1 MRRLSLLF
9 ASLCLIGGGSTA
21 MAQVERCVRTVP
33 ELASAWALGEDD
45 PVVIRLAT
53 GVYDLA
59 GTLFEPFAPDAVM
72 VDEDMTLLGGYNST
86 CTSRVEDPGAT
97 VITHGGGGDL
107 IFATYSGYH
116 AGDLVLDR
124 LTLRGAGYIRVAMES
139 ALSSDA
145 ELTLNRVWLD
155 QLQGFIVATG
165 AEVKVLDSVVSR
177 SGSCA
182 LWIASNLIDGFTFS
196 TYFERASVSHSTF
209 VNNAGPGLCVG
220 RIDEDED
227 DWRLDLTNSVF
238 WDNGGVDVQL
248 NNPDVQTIDAVLR
261 NNTYT
266 AIQSNRALR
275 TAPVATST
283 ANPQFVNAAA
293 GNWRLSSAS
302 PAINTGRVGTNLL
315 VRRDFDGAQRW
326 FGEAPDRGA
335 FESNVGSTATVL
347 TVTNTNDAGL
357 GSLRQALIDANAA
370 PNLNEIRFN
379 ISGTCPRTIT
389 LASLLPDIVHPVR
402 IDGYSQPGASRNTA
416 VLGWNA
422 NLCIVLNG
430 ANQLTGAYGFNVN
443 TGASPDATVSI
454 EGIAFSGHSFAAAQ
468 FIAGRDHRFVGNQI
482 GGVVGSTSLI
492 ASGTGVR
499 IGGTVE
505 GVRVGGPEPGD
516 RNVIAGTLGIG
527 VNLSG
532 SGSTQPSAAV
542 VENNY
547 IGTQSGGDVRG
558 GERGVF
564 IASPDHLIRG
574 NVIANASSH
583 GVELSGS
590 LALRNRIVDNRIG
603 VPAVCSGN
611 CVSRGNGGHGV
622 FIRNSA
628 QDNRIESNLIAHSGL
643 DGIAV
648 TGARRNSLRRNTLY
662 AQSGIGIDLGDDGRN
677 LFDVNNS
684 VAAPIQAGND
694 SQNAP
699 SLSSVAGT
707 AATGLAAGALTS
719 ANGWYRIDFY
729 GIPSTTGCTL
739 VIAGQ
744 LPVGFFGEGRD
755 WLGSTFLQISNGTN
769 ISDGSAS
776 FSGVELQREG
786 SSSYFVAGSTWI
798 TATATRLSGPPLT
811 GAYSHRGTSEFG
823 RCRQY
828 VAGAAGVSIF
838 ANGFEAP

>member
-1 MRRLSLLF
+1 MRRLPLLF
-9 ASLCLIGGGSTA
+9 ASLCVIGVGSPA
-21 MAQVERCVRTVP
+21 LAQVERCVRTVA
-33 ELASAWALGEDD
+33 EFNSAWVLADD
-45 PVVIRLAT
+45 DEVLIKMAVGTYDFDGATTSGIDDDVEIR
-53 GVYDLA
+53 
-59 GTLFEPFAPDAVM
+59 
-72 VDEDMTLLGGYNST
+72 GGYNSS
-86 CTSRVEDPGAT
+86 CSARSDDPAAT
-97 VITHGGGGDL
+97 VITRGSGQGISFKTHGNG
-107 IFATYSGYH
+107 FE
-116 AGDLVLDR
+116 
-124 LTLRGAGYIRVAMES
+124 GAGSLRIEGLTFRGLGQVSVQAEGFNTND
-139 ALSSDA
+139 SSVHF
-145 ELTLNRVWLD
+145 ERVWFDQVQRFNLD
-155 QLQGFIVATG
+155 TG
-165 AEVKVLDSVVSR
+165 AEFSVRNSLFTR
-177 SGSCA
+177 SSSCA
-182 LWIASNLIDGFTFS
+182 LRVGSREFDGTPVD
-196 TYFERASVSHSTF
+196 TYLERVTIRHSTF
-209 VNNAGPGLCVG
+209 ANNAGPGLCVG
-220 RIDEDED
+220 RTDFAED
-227 DWRLDLTNSVF
+227 DWRLELTDSVF
-238 WDNGGVDVQL
+238 WDNGGVDIQL
-248 NNPDVQTIDAVLR
+248 NNPAVQTIDAVLR
-261 NNTYT
+261 NNTYA

-275 TAPVATST
+275 TAPVGTSS

-293 GNWRLSSAS
+293 GDWRLSGGS
-302 PAINTGRVGTNLL
+302 PAINSGRINSNLL
-315 VRRDFDGAQRW
+315 SQRDFDGGPRW
-326 FGEAPDRGA
+326 FAEAPDGGA
-335 FESNVGSTATVL
+335 FESNVGTTATVL
-347 TVTNTNDAGL
+347 TVTNTNDAGI

-379 ISGTCPRTIT
+379 ISGACPRTIT
-389 LASLLPDIVHPVR
+389 LTSLLPDIVHPVR

-482 GGVVGSTSLI
+482 GGVVGSTTLI

-499 IGGTVE
+499 IGGSVE
-505 GVRVGGPEPGD
+505 GVRIGGPEPGN
-516 RNVIAGTLGIG
+516 RNVIANTLGIG

-558 GERGVF
+558 GQRGVF

-603 VPAVCSGN
+603 VPALCSGN
-611 CVSRGNGGHGV
+611 CASRGNGGHGV

-628 QDNRIESNLIAHSGL
+628 HDNRIESNLIAHSGL

-662 AQSGIGIDLGDDGRN
+662 SQSGIGIDLGDDGRN
-677 LFDVNNS
+677 LFDANNS
-684 VAAPIQAGND
+684 HAAPADAGND
-694 SQNAP
+694 AQNVP
-699 SLSSVAGT
+699 SLSSVAGS
-707 AATGLAAGALTS
+707 AGVGLAAGTLSS

-729 GIPSTTGCTL
+729 GIPASTGCTL
-739 VIAGQ
+739 AFAPG
-744 LPVGFFGEGRD
+744 PTPAGFFGEGRD
-755 WLGSTFLQISNGTN
+755 WLGSTFLQISNGT
-769 ISDGSAS
+769 STTDGSAS

-786 SSSYFVAGSTWI
+786 YHSYFVAGSTWI

-828 VAGAAGVSIF
+828 VAGAAGVAIF

>member
-1 MRRLSLLF
+1 MRRLPLLF
-9 ASLCLIGGGSTA
+9 ASLCVIGVGSPA
-21 MAQVERCVRTVP
+21 LAQVERCVRTVA
-33 ELASAWALGEDD
+33 EFNSAWLVADSD
-45 PVVIRLAT
+45 PVMIKIAT
-53 GVYDLA
+53 GTYDLA
-59 GTLFEPFAPDAVM
+59 GSVVDVDSPEFED
-72 VDEDMTLLGGYNST
+72 VDDDVRVVGGYNSNCSART
-86 CTSRVEDPGAT
+86 ANPSLTVLTHSAGGRIELDSTKNALQGSGSQRWENLSFSGFSQLGFRTDFSLTPDQSLTLSRVHIDQVAQTIYWGSEFFADNLLLTRSAGGCALRLPPEGILERISLSQSTLASNAGAALCIGEDGEDEEEWA
-97 VITHGGGGDL
+97 
-107 IFATYSGYH
+107 
-116 AGDLVLDR
+116 LVLR
-124 LTLRGAGYIRVAMES
+124 
-139 ALSSDA
+139 
-145 ELTLNRVWLD
+145 
-155 QLQGFIVATG
+155 
-165 AEVKVLDSVVSR
+165 
-177 SGSCA
+177 
-182 LWIASNLIDGFTFS
+182 
-196 TYFERASVSHSTF
+196 
-209 VNNAGPGLCVG
+209 NNIL
-220 RIDEDED
+220 
-227 DWRLDLTNSVF
+227 
-238 WDNGGVDVQL
+238 WDNGGADL
-248 NNPDVQTIDAVLR
+248 RLRNAAVSSFNARLQ
-261 NNTYT
+261 NNTYVSLD
-266 AIQSNRALR
+266 ASRPLSN
-275 TAPVATST
+275 TPVATST

-293 GNWRLSSAS
+293 GDWRLSGGS
-302 PAINTGRVGTNLL
+302 PAINSGRINSNLL
-315 VRRDFDGAQRW
+315 SQRDFEGGPRW
-326 FGEAPDRGA
+326 FGDAPDRGA

-347 TVTNTNDAGL
+347 TVTNTNDAGI

-370 PNLNEIRFN
+370 PSLNEIRFN
-379 ISGTCPRTIT
+379 ISGACPRTIT
-389 LASLLPDIVHPVR
+389 LTSLLPDIVHPVR

-482 GGVVGSTSLI
+482 GGVVGSTALI

-499 IGGTVE
+499 IGGSVE

-516 RNVIAGTLGIG
+516 RNVIASTLGIG

-558 GERGVF
+558 GQRGVF

-603 VPAVCSGN
+603 VPALCSGN
-611 CVSRGNGGHGV
+611 CASRGNGGHGV

-628 QDNRIESNLIAHSGL
+628 HDNRIESNLIAHSGL

-662 AQSGIGIDLGDDGRN
+662 AQAGIGIDLGDDGRN
-677 LFDVNNS
+677 LFDANNS
-684 VAAPIQAGND
+684 QAAPADAGND
-694 SQNAP
+694 AQNAP
-699 SLSSVAGT
+699 SLSSVAGS
-707 AATGLAAGALTS
+707 AGVGLAAGTLSS

-729 GIPSTTGCTL
+729 GIPASTGCTL
-739 VIAGQ
+739 AFAPG
-744 LPVGFFGEGRD
+744 PTPAGFFGEGRD
-755 WLGSTFLQISNGTN
+755 WLGSTFLQISNGT
-769 ISDGSAS
+769 STTDGSAS
-776 FSGVELQREG
+776 FSEVELQREG
-786 SSSYFVAGSTWI
+786 SSSYFVSGSTWI

-828 VAGAAGVSIF
+828 VAGAAGVAIF